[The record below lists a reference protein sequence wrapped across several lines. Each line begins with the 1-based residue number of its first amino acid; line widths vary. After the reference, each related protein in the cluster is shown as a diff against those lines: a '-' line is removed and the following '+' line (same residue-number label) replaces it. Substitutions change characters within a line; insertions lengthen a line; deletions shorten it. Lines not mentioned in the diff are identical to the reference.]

1 MPQVRANGIDIEY
14 ESFGRESDP
23 LILLIMGFGAQL
35 IFWPEALCQGL
46 AAKGFRVVRFDN
58 RDVGKSTHLAGQ
70 TAPDPRALFAEVM
83 AGKRPHVPY
92 SLDDMA
98 NDAVG
103 LMDALGVEQRPYRRR
118 LDGRHDRPIGGDQPS
133 GPDEEP
139 HLDHVH
145 HRTSRSAVGEPRN
158 AVGAVPPAEQHEPR
172 RSH

>member
-35 IFWPEALCQGL
+35 IFWPESLCQGL

-58 RDVGKSTHLAGQ
+58 RDIGKSTHLAGQ
-70 TAPDPRALFAEVM
+70 PAPDPRALFAEVM

-98 NDAVG
+98 
-103 LMDALGVEQRPYRRR
+103 ERRR
-118 LDGRHDRPIGGDQPS
+118 RPHGRARRRDAPIS
-133 GPDEEP
+133 
-139 HLDHVH
+139 
-145 HRTSRSAVGEPRN
+145 SAPRW
-158 AVGAVPPAEQHEPR
+158 AA
-172 RSH
+172 

>member
-1 MPQVRANGIDIEY
+1 MKIADLLDARFRGHDTNDYTGGPMPQVRANGIDIEY

-35 IFWPEALCQGL
+35 IFWPESLCEGL

-83 AGKRPHVPY
+83 AGRRPHVPY

-103 LMDALGVEQRPYRRR
+103 LMDALGTSA
-118 LDGRHDRPIGGDQPS
+118 PIS
-133 GPDEEP
+133 
-139 HLDHVH
+139 
-145 HRTSRSAVGEPRN
+145 SAPRW
-158 AVGAVPPAEQHEPR
+158 AA
-172 RSH
+172 